1 MQKSI
6 SFFLFVFVLIIV
18 ALQSTYFF
26 YLWDVKSTY
35 INMFCLIMSIL
46 FTKRTNTNIV
56 YIIVSLLLLFVS
68 LLWGTE
74 LHIPIDEI
82 IICGIIYN
90 LLSLSD
96 IDKQIIINIW
106 TYCLG
111 IILSLSLVGYLLI
124 PFGLLPNLG
133 VISYGSGA
141 YYYLNYGIT
150 IALIDNYASIP
161 RFNSLFLE
169 PGHVAMISCF
179 TLFLNKYDFS
189 KKRLW
194 MIAIPLLFTLS
205 LAGYV
210 IGFWGYVLYVCSTN
224 KISKTIKYIVYI
236 FLGGY
241 VFWIG
246 AQTYN
251 GGHNIINEVIIE
263 RLTFDEDKG
272 IVGNNRFHGYVDQ
285 DFDKYLS
292 DGTLLYGLGYEKFT
306 ENVAN
311 GGYSGAGY
319 KMFMLKRGILGTI
332 FIFLFYFMLCRMASN
347 RRFCYGFLGM
357 FILTFFQ
364 RAYPFMLSWL
374 ILFALAVRS
383 SQDNK
388 LDSEEK
394 KLDNKF

>member
-1 MQKSI
+1 MHKSI
-6 SFFLFVFVLIIV
+6 SFFLFVFVLISA

-26 YLWDVKSTY
+26 YLWDVNSTY
-35 INMFCLIMSIL
+35 INMFCLIMSTL

-96 IDKQIIINIW
+96 IDKQVIVNIW

-111 IILSLSLVGYLLI
+111 IVLSLSLVGYLSI

-133 VISYGSGA
+133 IVSYESGA

-189 KKRLW
+189 KK
-194 MIAIPLLFTLS
+194 
-205 LAGYV
+205 GY
-210 IGFWGYVLYVCSTN
+210 G
-224 KISKTIKYIVYI
+224 
-236 FLGGY
+236 
-241 VFWIG
+241 
-246 AQTYN
+246 
-251 GGHNIINEVIIE
+251 
-263 RLTFDEDKG
+263 
-272 IVGNNRFHGYVDQ
+272 
-285 DFDKYLS
+285 
-292 DGTLLYGLGYEKFT
+292 
-306 ENVAN
+306 
-311 GGYSGAGY
+311 
-319 KMFMLKRGILGTI
+319 
-332 FIFLFYFMLCRMASN
+332 
-347 RRFCYGFLGM
+347 
-357 FILTFFQ
+357 
-364 RAYPFMLSWL
+364 
-374 ILFALAVRS
+374 
-383 SQDNK
+383 
-388 LDSEEK
+388 
-394 KLDNKF
+394 